1 MYSAKLR
8 KQLFNVSMAMNGPPE
23 DSGTNDS
30 RIHTCLLILVIKA
43 LKATFHE
50 NIPQI
55 YFKGIKG
62 PFFPAVNERMDG
74 ELFSRIS
81 GNAVKI
87 QIENK
92 V

>member
-1 MYSAKLR
+1 
-8 KQLFNVSMAMNGPPE
+8 MAPLKTQVQM
-23 DSGTNDS
+23 THAY
-30 RIHTCLLILVIKA
+30 IHTCLLILVIKA

-50 NIPQI
+50 NIPRI

-74 ELFSRIS
+74 ELFTRIS
-81 GNAVKI
+81 GNAEKI